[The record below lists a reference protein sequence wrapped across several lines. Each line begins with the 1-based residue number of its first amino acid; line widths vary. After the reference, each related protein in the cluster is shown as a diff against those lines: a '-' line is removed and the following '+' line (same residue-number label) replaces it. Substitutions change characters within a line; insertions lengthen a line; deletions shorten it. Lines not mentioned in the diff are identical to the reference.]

1 MKRKIALLM
10 TMIVVMVSVCGLST
24 LSAFAVTG
32 TVAKIVWID
41 NSDEA
46 GRRPQ
51 TIEVADSK
59 GSSFTINTSGS
70 DTQTQ
75 VLSLSSTATF
85 PDVANYTKTETT
97 DFSMYDES
105 TGMETYTYTCT
116 YTYSPPTTEISIPI
130 QLTMPA
136 AAEEATDIDVTVPE
150 KISFVADDNGDF
162 SSDFTVE
169 NKSSSMAVDTI
180 LSATPYGEWKIVPG
194 TTNFASMGAN
204 QKKFSLLAEE
214 STASN
219 IDLSDSTY
227 TFNIAK
233 SGSQKITLKGKT
245 GPVTDNVVQERC
257 VTVSLYITQAS

>member
-1 MKRKIALLM
+1 MKRIIALLM

-24 LSAFAVTG
+24 LSAFAVSWCN
-32 TVAKIVWID
+32 AEIVWVDDSNAAGKRPSTITVTDDVGGSFAID
-41 NSDEA
+41 TTN
-46 GRRPQ
+46 G
-51 TIEVADSK
+51 
-59 GSSFTINTSGS
+59 
-70 DTQTQ
+70 DTQFQQLT
-75 VLSLSSTATF
+75 VRSNSATF
-85 PDVANYTKTETT
+85 PDVDNYTKAITVEW
-97 DFSMYDES
+97 SGEPC
-105 TGMETYTYTCT
+105 YTCT
-116 YTYSPPTTEISIPI
+116 YTYSTPTEISIPI
-130 QLTMPA
+130 QITMPA
-136 AAEEATDIDVTVPE
+136 ATEETTDIDVTVPE

-180 LSATPYGEWKIVPG
+180 LSATPYGEWKIVSG

>member
-1 MKRKIALLM
+1 MKCKIALLM
-10 TMIVVMVSVCGLST
+10 
-24 LSAFAVTG
+24 AFAVALVICFG
-32 TVAKIVWID
+32 SFVSVYAALMPGRVGGGAVIIWND

-46 GRRPQ
+46 GKRPS
-51 TIEVADSK
+51 TIVIT
-59 GSSFTINTSGS
+59 SSDGNSYS
-70 DTQTQ
+70 
-75 VLSLSSTATF
+75 VSTAGSNRQSQPLMGDSSAIF
-85 PDVANYTKTETT
+85 PDIENYTKEETAVNAS
-97 DFSMYDES
+97 DYDENV
-105 TGMETYTYTCT
+105 YTYYCT
-116 YTYSPPTTEISIPI
+116 YTYQPNTEVSIPI

-136 AAEEATDIDVTVPE
+136 TAEEATDIDVTVPE

-194 TTNFASMGAN
+194 TTNFDTMGAN

-227 TFNIAK
+227 TFNIVK
-233 SGSQKITLKGKT
+233 SGTQKITLKGKT
-245 GPVTDNVVQERC
+245 GPVTDNVVKERC